1 MKTLPPV
8 LLTALLAL
16 SACGGSN
23 DDDPPAPAPAPPD
36 TTPAAPSAAQGR
48 WIGNTASGRAVT
60 GLVLGDGAYYL
71 MYSLPGAPQVVAG
84 VLQGNLRAGASG
96 WTSPNAKDFNLEG
109 DGVQSVSVEGSFTA
123 KSSFVGTITLADG
136 SATSFASIYD
146 PSYSLVPSLGA
157 VAGTYSGAATALLA
171 AQPAT
176 LTVAISGAVNGV
188 VTGCTFRGAVEPRP
202 DGNAYSLS
210 VTQGPAPCPTPDE
223 TFIGI
228 AYLDAA
234 TRGLVVV
241 APNLARTNALL
252 FLGVKPAQ

>member
-8 LLTALLAL
+8 LLAALLAL
-16 SACGGSN
+16 SACGGS
-23 DDDPPAPAPAPPD
+23 DDDTPAPAAP
-36 TTPAAPSAAQGR
+36 TPATPSAAQGL

-60 GLVLGDGAYYL
+60 GLVMGDGIYYL
-71 MYSLPGAPQVVAG
+71 MYSLPGAPEVVAG
-84 VLQGNLRAGASG
+84 VLQGNLRAGAAG

-109 DGVQSVSVEGSFTA
+109 DGVQPVSVEGSFTA

-146 PSYSLVPSLGA
+146 PSYSLVPSLSA
-157 VAGTYSGAATALLA
+157 VAGTYSGAASALLGG
-171 AQPAT
+171 QPAW
-176 LTVAISGAVNGV
+176 LSMAISGAVNGV
-188 VTGCTFRGAVEPRP
+188 VAGCTVRGAVEPRR

-210 VTQGPAPCPTPDE
+210 VTQGPAPCPTPGE
-223 TFIGI
+223 AFIGI

-234 TRGLVVV
+234 TRELVVV

-252 FLGVKPAQ
+252 FLGAKPAQ